1 MKRWLIILLAAG
13 FCIAAMLRWRELKD
27 FGSQIFY
34 EYGEADAPDGELFDR
49 MAEAE
54 RSQGNPLPDMAAW
67 TVEENVEVE
76 NRSLGRVQKADR
88 MLVWGD
94 RELAVKRGLAAGNYG
109 YPSDPRA
116 CVISRGLAMELFGS
130 YAVVGMEV
138 RCQGTDY
145 LVRGVTQDD
154 RRMVIVPAS
163 GSSDRFPYVL
173 LDYGADRGAKSGAD
187 QLLYRYDAG
196 SARYRVDGEICLS
209 VAGFFA
215 FLPVWAA
222 LGRSLFEYFVR
233 EKRLLHRLAAVS
245 AAAVAAAACIRI
257 LGAEET
263 RFPPDLIP
271 SRWSDFSFW
280 GQRWRE
286 IAPALRFAGE
296 NGRVLWMTLL
306 RERTTA
312 GILCGTAGGLTVIC
326 NRSDGG
332 IVRKTLLTLR
342 DKMSKVGGRSK
353 SG

>member
-54 RSQGNPLPDMAAW
+54 RSQGNPLPDRAAW

-209 VAGFFA
+209 VAGFLHFCRCGRPWDGA
-215 FLPVWAA
+215 CLSILSGRNASCTGWPQCRRRRWQRRPVSGFWGRRKPGFRRTSSPPDGRISASGA
-222 LGRSLFEYFVR
+222 SGGGRSLR
-233 EKRLLHRLAAVS
+233 R
-245 AAAVAAAACIRI
+245 C
-257 LGAEET
+257 
-263 RFPPDLIP
+263 
-271 SRWSDFSFW
+271 
-280 GQRWRE
+280 
-286 IAPALRFAGE
+286 ALR
-296 NGRVLWMTLL
+296 GRTV
-306 RERTTA
+306 A
-312 GILCGTAGGLTVIC
+312 SCG
-326 NRSDGG
+326 
-332 IVRKTLLTLR
+332 
-342 DKMSKVGGRSK
+342 
-353 SG
+353 

>member
-54 RSQGNPLPDMAAW
+54 RSEGKTLPDMAAW

-94 RELAVKRGLAAGNYG
+94 RELAVKRGLEAGNYG

-173 LDYGADRGAKSGAD
+173 LDYGADRGDKSGAD

-196 SARYRVDGEICLS
+196 SGALPGGRGDLPGCCGLFCISAGVGGPGTVPVCVFCPGETPPAPAGRSVGGSDGSGGLYPDS
-209 VAGFFA
+209 GSGGNPFSTGPHPLQMVGFQLLGPA
-215 FLPVWAA
+215 VEGDCSGAA
-222 LGRSLFEYFVR
+222 LCGGERP
-233 EKRLLHRLAAVS
+233 RLVDD
-245 AAAVAAAACIRI
+245 AAA
-257 LGAEET
+257 GADDCGDSVRNRRGPYGYLQPFRRRDCKENVIDT
-263 RFPPDLIP
+263 Q
-271 SRWSDFSFW
+271 
-280 GQRWRE
+280 GQNE
-286 IAPALRFAGE
+286 
-296 NGRVLWMTLL
+296 
-306 RERTTA
+306 
-312 GILCGTAGGLTVIC
+312 
-326 NRSDGG
+326 
-332 IVRKTLLTLR
+332 
-342 DKMSKVGGRSK
+342 
-353 SG
+353 